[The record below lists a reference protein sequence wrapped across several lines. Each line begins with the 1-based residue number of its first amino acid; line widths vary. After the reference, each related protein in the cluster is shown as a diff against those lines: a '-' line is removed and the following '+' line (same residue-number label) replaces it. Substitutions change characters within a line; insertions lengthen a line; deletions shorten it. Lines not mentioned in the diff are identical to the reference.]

1 MNPKFMNAPEREAYR
16 MGYERGKQEGLQ
28 KAAMLIQLVAS
39 DSAAFK
45 ENILQNSK
53 TITSMEAAEWCGKE
67 HAKLLRDIRKY
78 TEQLG
83 EAKIGFTDFFKES
96 TYVTD
101 QNKTLPCFLVT
112 KKGCEFIAH
121 KMTGQKGTEFTARYI
136 NRFHE
141 MEEMPQRLLTEHPG
155 EVAKLIQALASR
167 MDKQGSAPYKSAEMA
182 KLICEQYGIRLP
194 VDFVKVPEYEQ
205 ISLFGNAD

>member
-1 MNPKFMNAPEREAYR
+1 MNELTRT
-16 MGYERGKQEGLQ
+16 
-28 KAAMLIQLVAS
+28 
-39 DSAAFK
+39 
-45 ENILQNSK
+45 
-53 TITSMEAAEWCGKE
+53 TITSMEVAEWCGKE

-141 MEEMPQRLLTEHPG
+141 MEEAPQRLLTEHPG

-182 KLICEQYGIRLP
+182 MIICEQYGICLP
-194 VDFVKVPEYEQ
+194 MDFVKVPEYKQ
-205 ISLFGNAD
+205 MSMFDDVN